1 MQMTKPPVERRKSH
15 RVEVRVPVRLEER
28 EQTLKGKAIP
38 GQSAN
43 LSEGGVY
50 CDIEKYLAPLTKV
63 GISLLLPAFGDRLSR
78 PREISVEGVVVRTLP
93 DREGRKIARYRIACC
108 FTGMEENE
116 KELIREYIIWRLLAR
131 LGNSA

>member
-1 MQMTKPPVERRKSH
+1 MTRPAVERRKSH

-28 EQTLKGKAIP
+28 ERDLRGKPIP

-50 CDIEKYLAPLTKV
+50 CDVEQYLAPLTKV
-63 GISLLLPAFGDRLSR
+63 GISLLLPAFGDKLSR
-78 PREISVEGVVVRTLP
+78 PREITAEGVVVRTLP
-93 DREGRKIARYRIACC
+93 EKQGRKIDKYRIACC
-108 FTGMEENE
+108 FTGMQENE

-131 LGNSA
+131 LGGTT

>member
-1 MQMTKPPVERRKSH
+1 MTKPMQERRKSH

-28 EQTLKGKAIP
+28 EEEPRGKAIP

-50 CDIEKYLAPLTKV
+50 CDVEKYLAPLTKV
-63 GISLLLPAFGDRLSR
+63 GISLLLPAFGERFSQ
-78 PREISVEGVVVRTLP
+78 PREISAEGVVVRTLP
-93 DREGRKIARYRIACC
+93 EKQGRKVARYRIACC
-108 FTGMEENE
+108 FTNMDVNE

-131 LGNSA
+131 LSGSSA